1 MILHASIVDIPLF
14 GYKYDI
20 YSEDDEPRLRASF
33 DVK

>member
-20 YSEDDEPRLRASF
+20 YSEDDEPMAIE
-33 DVK
+33 VVA